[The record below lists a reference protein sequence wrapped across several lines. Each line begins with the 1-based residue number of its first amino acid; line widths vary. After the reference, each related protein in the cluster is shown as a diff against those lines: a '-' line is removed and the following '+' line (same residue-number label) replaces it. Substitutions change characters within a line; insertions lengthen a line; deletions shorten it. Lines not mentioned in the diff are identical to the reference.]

1 MHRLPS
7 FSFGQGGGVLASQT
21 TDHPSEVVRQGTH
34 SLHSFGILRNLSFL
48 TTVSDVPI
56 LRSSQRHI
64 HHLKRHLECL
74 ESRRSTTSSADR
86 HSRSRFV
93 LKVRAVGEER
103 TLHDSE
109 ECAVGLTVIDR
120 RAEDKTIRFGEL
132 GRDSVAHI
140 VVKDTTTVRFRLAC
154 TASYTATDR
163 FVANPNDL
171 CFETLGLKRL
181 GNLAKRRKGVA
192 NTLIMNDKLKIQ
204 YISGAK
210 VQQKSHIRKCMQDFF
225 LLF

>member
-7 FSFGQGGGVLASQT
+7 FSFGQGGSVLASET
-21 TDHPSEVVRQGTH
+21 ANHPSEVVRQGTH
-34 SLHSFGILRNLSFL
+34 GLHSFGVLRSLSFL

-120 RAEDKTIRFGEL
+120 RAENETVRLCEL

-154 TASYTATDR
+154 TASYTATNR
-163 FVANPNDL
+163 FVADPNDL
-171 CFETLGLKRL
+171 GFETFGLQRL
-181 GNLAKRRKGVA
+181 GDLTKCRKGVA
-192 NTLIMNDKLKIQ
+192 VLSRRTIDQ
-204 YISGAK
+204 
-210 VQQKSHIRKCMQDFF
+210 
-225 LLF
+225 

>member
-7 FSFGQGGGVLASQT
+7 FSFGQGGSVLASQA

-34 SLHSFGILRNLSFL
+34 GLHAFGVLCSLSFL
-48 TTVSDVPI
+48 TAVSNVPI

-64 HHLKRHLECL
+64 HHLKRHLERL
-74 ESRRSTTSSADR
+74 ESCCSTTSSADR

-120 RAEDKTIRFGEL
+120 RAEDETVRLCEL

-140 VVKDTTTVRFRLAC
+140 VVKDTTTVRFRLA
-154 TASYTATDR
+154 
-163 FVANPNDL
+163 
-171 CFETLGLKRL
+171 
-181 GNLAKRRKGVA
+181 
-192 NTLIMNDKLKIQ
+192 
-204 YISGAK
+204 
-210 VQQKSHIRKCMQDFF
+210 
-225 LLF
+225 